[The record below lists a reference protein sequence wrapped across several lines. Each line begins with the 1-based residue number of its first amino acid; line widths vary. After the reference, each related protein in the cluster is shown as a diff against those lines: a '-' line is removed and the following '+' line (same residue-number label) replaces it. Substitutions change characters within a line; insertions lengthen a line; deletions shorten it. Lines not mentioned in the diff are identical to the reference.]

1 MFTILDNT
9 HQNVIAFRASGKIE
23 KEDYD
28 EFVLDFAV
36 PGMKKEDFSIH
47 LEDDQFTVSSGRK
60 EEEKKDEDKYSRRE
74 FSYKSFKRTFTI
86 PESVVDSDKIEARY
100 DSGILHVRLPKKE
113 IAKPRPQKNIVI
125 A

>member
-47 LEDDQFTVSSGRK
+47 LEDDQLTVSSGRK
-60 EEEKKDEDKYSRRE
+60 EEEKKDEDNTPEGSFPTNLLNGLSR
-74 FSYKSFKRTFTI
+74 YLNPWLTVIK
-86 PESVVDSDKIEARY
+86 
-100 DSGILHVRLPKKE
+100 L
-113 IAKPRPQKNIVI
+113 KPGMIQASCTTTTQEGNR
-125 A
+125 